1 MLQSNVK
8 RTQQYEVVFVM
19 NDRLE
24 DILLEFLKQ
33 ETLQDRLEST
43 APEIA
48 KGANLVYN
56 QVGRA
61 LERLIM
67 KDQVGYRERGTERKM
82 VRYYYLKEV
91 ADLYKEKYKA

>member
-1 MLQSNVK
+1 
-8 RTQQYEVVFVM
+8 M

-33 ETLQDRLEST
+33 ETLQGRLEST
-43 APEIA
+43 TPEIA

-56 QVGRA
+56 QVGRV

-82 VRYYYLKEV
+82 VHYYYLKEV
-91 ADLYKEKYKA
+91 ADLYREKYKA